1 VKTIDLSSKFEGHV
15 VLWAKHHYG
24 ERTLERLYE
33 MQREWSGM
41 TDKWTPFPKD
51 VLLLIRETADLLGI
65 NGRQVVE
72 SVTYKFW
79 MDNERMTTYHVGM
92 KDSITLESLIMAYAN
107 AIESARVRGEDLEV
121 KLPNLLHD
129 MKYKYELERA

>member
-1 VKTIDLSSKFEGHV
+1 MKTIDLTNKFEGHV

-51 VLLLIRETADLLGI
+51 VLLLIREAADLLGI

-79 MDNERMTTYHVGM
+79 MDNDKMTTYHVGM